1 MTSKQRIAIIGSGGA
16 SMAAAIKAA
25 ERGAKVTLIERGTI
39 GGTCVNIGCVPSK
52 IMIRAAQV
60 THLRRKSPFDNA
72 ISAHSPVVNRSQLLA
87 QQQQQVDTLRE
98 SKYISILRDNPDI
111 QTINGKARFSSN
123 RQLRVTLDN
132 GDEQRVGFEQAFIG
146 SGARPAIPPLPGLEN
161 TPYLTSTTAL
171 ALQNTPDRLTVIG
184 GGYVALELAQAFA
197 RLGSKVTIVAR
208 SKLLSRTDPEIGETL
223 KDVLTNE
230 GIRVLQNTQIDKVS
244 YYNRQFVV
252 ETNAGALLSEQLLV
266 ATGRIANT
274 EDLDLDKI
282 GVTTKDGAIVVDD
295 RLQTSVKRIYAGGD
309 CTHLPEF
316 VYVAAASGTRAAI
329 NMTGGDTHLD
339 LSTMPSVMF
348 TEPQVASVGLTEQD
362 AKLKSRQVSVRS
374 LALKHVPR
382 ALVNFY
388 THGFVKM
395 VADANSGQLLGVQ
408 AVSENAGELIQAAVF
423 AMRAR
428 LTVQEIG
435 NELFPYLTMVESL
448 KLCAQ
453 TFDKDVGQL
462 SCCAG

>member
-25 ERGAKVTLIERGTI
+25 EQGAKVTLIERGTI

-52 IMIRAAQV
+52 IMIRAAQIA
-60 THLRRKSPFDNA
+60 HLRRNSPFDNA
-72 ISAHSPVVNRSQLLA
+72 ISAHSPTINRRQLLT
-87 QQQQQVDTLRE
+87 QQQQRVDALRE
-98 SKYISILRDNPDI
+98 SKYTDILRDNPDI
-111 QTINGKARFSSN
+111 QTINGEARFSSN
-123 RQLRVTLDN
+123 LQLRVTLDN
-132 GDEQRVGFEQAFIG
+132 GEEQRVDFEQAFIG
-146 SGARPAIPPLPGLEN
+146 TGARPSIPPLPGLEN

-171 ALQNTPDRLTVIG
+171 ALQKTPDRLTVIG

-244 YYNRQFVV
+244 YYNHQFLV

-282 GVTTKDGAIVVDD
+282 GVTTKGGDIVVDD

-329 NMTGGDTHLD
+329 NMTGGDTRLD
-339 LSTMPSVMF
+339 LRTMPSVMF
-348 TEPQVASVGLTEQD
+348 TEPQVATVGLTERD
-362 AKLKSRQVSVRS
+362 AKMKNRQVNVRS

-382 ALVNFY
+382 ALVNFD
-388 THGFVKM
+388 THGFIKM
-395 VADANSGQLLGVQ
+395 VADANSGELLGVQ

-423 AMRAR
+423 AIRAR
-428 LTVQEIG
+428 LTVKEIG
-435 NELFPYLTMVESL
+435 NELFPYLTMVEAL

-453 TFDKDVGQL
+453 TFDKDVAQL